1 MRRSRRMTSSERWE
15 LGLFLAMLIVACL
28 CVTAVLNLSALPN
41 IFALRNSPDA
51 SVTPTQAAPTLEI
64 APQTPALLPATLML
78 PGGGMAVPTL
88 PLPADQAALS
98 PALTFQP
105 TPKPKAIPKAP
116 KPDVKTFN
124 GQKYRFVKTI
134 KLRVTAYA
142 PDPRC
147 TYPFPGTTTASGMSV
162 KTNGGRLVAADTSLI
177 PLHSL
182 VSVPGYAGGST
193 VPVLDRGGAIK
204 GSRLDI
210 LLPTFD
216 QAKNWGSKTLEVKVY
231 QPIDE

>member
-1 MRRSRRMTSSERWE
+1 M
-15 LGLFLAMLIVACL
+15 FNLA
-28 CVTAVLNLSALPN
+28 
-41 IFALRNSPDA
+41 
-51 SVTPTQAAPTLEI
+51 
-64 APQTPALLPATLML
+64 
-78 PGGGMAVPTL
+78 
-88 PLPADQAALS
+88 
-98 PALTFQP
+98 
-105 TPKPKAIPKAP
+105 PKPKLVPKNP
-116 KPDVKTFN
+116 KPEIKSFN

-142 PDPRC
+142 PDVRC
-147 TYPFPGTTTASGMSV
+147 TWPFPGTTTASGMSV
-162 KTNGGRLVAADTSLI
+162 KTNGGRLVAADTALI

-182 VSVPGYAGGST
+182 VSVPGYAGGSA